1 MTMDI
6 EIWLN
11 NFYPKILSDFGFS
24 EKDDERAAKLM
35 HELGW
40 KKLLDSFILLEKI
53 KGKDVIV
60 IGGAVNES
68 DVKIL
73 KDPSCVK
80 ITAGKSILKIREIM
94 PNFTPDV
101 HVTDMEEP
109 DELLIELERQGCILV
124 LHAHGDNIDRIR
136 SVVPKL
142 SRFLATTQSK
152 PFDRIYNFGGFT
164 DGDRAAIIARAFE
177 ARKIRL
183 VGFDF
188 DKAEGIKLKKLRWAK
203 KILEFEELL

>member
-11 NFYPKILSDFGFS
+11 HFYPKILSDFGFS
-24 EKDDERAAKLM
+24 REDDERAAKLM

-40 KKLLDSFILLEKI
+40 EKLLDSSILFERI
-53 KGKDVIV
+53 KDKDVIV

-68 DVKIL
+68 DIKML
-73 KDPSCVK
+73 KGSSCVK
-80 ITAGKSILKIREIM
+80 ITAGKSILKIREIIL
-94 PNFTPDV
+94 NFTPDL

-142 SRFLATTQSK
+142 GRFLATTQSQ
-152 PFDRIYNFGGFT
+152 PFNRIYNFGGFT
-164 DGDRAAIIARAFE
+164 DGDRAAIIAKTFGA
-177 ARKIRL
+177 KSIRL

-188 DKAEGIKLKKLRWAK
+188 DRAEGIKLKKLRWAK
-203 KILEFEELL
+203 KILEFEGLL

>member
-1 MTMDI
+1 MDI

-24 EKDDERAAKLM
+24 REDDERAAKLM

-40 KKLLDSFILLEKI
+40 KKLLDSSILLERI
-53 KGKDVIV
+53 EGRDAIV
-60 IGGAVNES
+60 IGGAVNEA
-68 DVKIL
+68 DAKTL
-73 KDPSCVK
+73 KDPNWIK
-80 ITAGKSILKIREIM
+80 ITAGKSILKIREFM

-109 DELLIELERQGCILV
+109 DELLIELERQGCFLV

-142 SRFLATTQSK
+142 GRFVATTQSQ

-164 DGDRAAIIARAFE
+164 DGDRAAIIAKKFK
-177 ARKIRL
+177 ARKIKL
-183 VGFDF
+183 IGFDF
-188 DKAEGIKLKKLRWAK
+188 DEAEGMKLKKLKWAK
-203 KILEFEELL
+203 KILEFEGLL